1 MLQCCLAQMRFN
13 CKLLR
18 QLCEFHHVFSYLEY
32 RTPAIYHACETV
44 LDPLN
49 RVLRNFLRQVN
60 VSIQDAL
67 LHFNLP
73 PLETRR
79 DIAMLGVLH
88 RAALHLP
95 PKHFWQWAQI
105 DTRDLRRSARTQ
117 RNTVRPLLPVVDA
130 ERLRIGRHSL
140 FGLIRIYNMLPNSV
154 VGCPDVPSFQSALT
168 GTM

>member
-1 MLQCCLAQMRFN
+1 MHFAYNLRPMLQCCLAQMRFN

-18 QLCEFHHVFSYLEY
+18 QLCEFHHVLSYFEY

-49 RVLRNFLRQVN
+49 RVLRNFLRRVN

-117 RNTVRPLLPVVDA
+117 RNTVRPLLPVVGVSG
-130 ERLRIGRHSL
+130 IKYYTL
-140 FGLIRIYNMLPNSV
+140 FIAF
-154 VGCPDVPSFQSALT
+154 VGNFVIPRNI
-168 GTM
+168 